1 MKELL
6 KNLVIF
12 IAVIIIGIIVFGVQ
26 IIHYNHG
33 ICPNCE
39 IPYQENEYVQGGDSY
54 THYKCPE
61 CGYHGYIVDILKD

>member
-12 IAVIIIGIIVFGVQ
+12 VTVIIIGIIVFGVQ

-33 ICPNCE
+33 ICPNCGT
-39 IPYQENEYVQGGDSY
+39 PYQENRYIQDGNSF
-54 THYKCPE
+54 TTYKCPE
-61 CGYHGYIVDILKD
+61 CGYHGHIADILKD